1 MEAPTKD
8 RMMGC
13 YFRWVRDMKQ
23 TTINAPIRRGDF
35 IQMEGTT
42 KTREGQRKRNI
53 ASQRHC
59 PR

>member
-1 MEAPTKD
+1 METPTKD

-42 KTREGQRKRNI
+42 RTREGQRKRNI
-53 ASQRHC
+53 ASQRHS